1 MKYQTKALCA
11 SLAVTLLFAAGCAT
25 KQDLVKKDDAVAPAV
40 TAPAVAPAPS
50 APAAP
55 VEKTAPAVTPA
66 PAPAT
71 TAAAPASTAGVG
83 ELQAALQAIYFGFD
97 ASTLSK
103 EATETLARNAELLL
117 KKAPGAV
124 IRIEGNCDERGS
136 DEYNLALGEKRAK
149 AAKSYLVTLGVP
161 AERLTTISYG
171 KEKPLDAGH
180 DEAAWAKNR
189 RDDFTLVAK

>member
-1 MKYQTKALCA
+1 MKYQAKALCA
-11 SLAVTLLFAAGCAT
+11 SLAATLMFAAGCAT
-25 KQDLVKKDDAVAPAV
+25 KQDLVKTDDAVAPAAA
-40 TAPAVAPAPS
+40 APAAAPAPS
-50 APAAP
+50 APAVP
-55 VEKTAPAVTPA
+55 VEKAAAATPA
-66 PAPAT
+66 PPPAAP
-71 TAAAPASTAGVG
+71 AAAPAPTAAAG
-83 ELQAALQAIYFGFD
+83 ELQSALQAIYFGFD

-117 KKAPGAV
+117 KKSPGAV

-149 AAKSYLVTLGVP
+149 AAKNYLVTLGVS

-171 KEKPLDAGH
+171 KEKPLDQGH
-180 DEAAWAKNR
+180 SEAAWAKNR